1 MKSRVREKA
10 NGGVVRRNP
19 ARAAHQLNDI
29 LGNDDQA
36 KLLLTLREMTRDF
49 GGIHHVARQARLN
62 RSQLY
67 RTLSDQGNPAF
78 RTLVAILKTMG
89 LRMAVRPVAPK
100 KAKRR
105 IRPN

>member
-10 NGGVVRRNP
+10 KVGVVRRNP
-19 ARAAHQLNDI
+19 ARAASRLNDI
-29 LGNDDQA
+29 LGNGDQA
-36 KLLLTLREMTRDF
+36 KLLLTLREMTHDF

-89 LRMAVRPVAPK
+89 LRVAVKPVAPA
-100 KAKRR
+100 KAKRKVTR
-105 IRPN
+105 H